1 MSSVQQ
7 ALQELVEPGLWVAG
21 LSTRMY
27 QEPLRFKDSQGALR
41 PPCPAHP
48 PGSGLRPE
56 RTQCGSPGPP
66 PARLPPPTLASP
78 ARREKKALELEV
90 EELRSKMDVWD
101 MDKRKREAE
110 NAELQRSLLLCS
122 QQKEELEQQGER
134 GRRELQTRW
143 ASASSSTSLVTL
155 SLGGGNPTRQQG

>member
-66 PARLPPPTLASP
+66 PARLPPPNLGLP
-78 ARREKKALELEV
+78 
-90 EELRSKMDVWD
+90 
-101 MDKRKREAE
+101 
-110 NAELQRSLLLCS
+110 CS
-122 QQKEELEQQGER
+122 QRKEGS
-134 GRRELQTRW
+134 G
-143 ASASSSTSLVTL
+143 V
-155 SLGGGNPTRQQG
+155 GGGGAKEQDGCLGHGQAEAGG

>member
-1 MSSVQQ
+1 
-7 ALQELVEPGLWVAG
+7 
-21 LSTRMY
+21 
-27 QEPLRFKDSQGALR
+27 
-41 PPCPAHP
+41 
-48 PGSGLRPE
+48 
-56 RTQCGSPGPP
+56 
-66 PARLPPPTLASP
+66 
-78 ARREKKALELEV
+78 
-90 EELRSKMDVWD
+90 MDVWD